1 MKIIDASFDE
11 RDPMMLVNM
20 IQNSK
25 TIKELFGKDWQTI
38 IRWMVVDTEQE
49 NRSPV
54 TYIQTADGSY
64 YTTASGL
71 TKKLQDYDLKCKSA
85 KRDLPRAKF
94 YSKKSE
100 KTGNTFFAIY
110 FEEQL

>member
-1 MKIIDASFDE
+1 MKIIDASFE
-11 RDPMMLVNM
+11 SRDPMMLVNI
-20 IQNSK
+20 IQGAK

-38 IRWMVVDTEQE
+38 GKWLIVDTEVE
-49 NRSPV
+49 NRNPV
-54 TYIQTADGSY
+54 LYIVTDTGNY
-64 YTTASGL
+64 FTTASGL
-71 TKKLQDYDLKCKSA
+71 IKKLQDYDLKCKAA

-94 YSKKSE
+94 YAKKSE

>member
-11 RDPMMLVNM
+11 RDPMMLVNI
-20 IQNSK
+20 IQGAKS
-25 TIKELFGKDWQTI
+25 IKELFGKDWQTI
-38 IRWMVVDTEQE
+38 RKWLIVDTEVE
-49 NRSPV
+49 NRNPV
-54 TYIQTADGSY
+54 LYIQTDMGSY
-64 YTTASGL
+64 FTTASGL
-71 TKKLQDYDLKCKSA
+71 TKKLQDYDIKCKSA

-110 FEEQL
+110 FEKQL